1 MRYMRTM
8 LAHICF
14 FDISSWAFCL
24 SLCCQDE
31 TTPRFPG
38 KIYDFYTTGVEGK
51 EGNDILWVFY
61 TSRSKLRLSFASV
74 SLKHQANTLFQTR
87 GRLNISILSG
97 FTSAGLSVWNSPFEF
112 SIVLASS
119 GPYEP
124 LLARSGY
131 PGQYASFYNNPIVM
145 ICATVTAFT
154 LL

>member
-1 MRYMRTM
+1 MSVKCVLFMVYMRTM
-8 LAHICF
+8 LAHIYF

-87 GRLNISILSG
+87 GRLTISILSG
-97 FTSAGLSVWNSPFEF
+97 FTSSVWNSPFEF
-112 SIVLASS
+112 SIVFLF
-119 GPYEP
+119 
-124 LLARSGY
+124 
-131 PGQYASFYNNPIVM
+131 SFLFVWGTMLQWYGLKTPWW
-145 ICATVTAFT
+145 FF
-154 LL
+154 LS